1 MHVDGKL
8 EGSIDSKAEVIIG
21 QSGVVDGEIKARRIL
36 VSGSFFGKIEAERLE
51 IVASGKV
58 TGEVSVAQLIVES
71 GAHFN
76 GTSRILGDE
85 PPRRIT
91 HDKAQAET
99 AEVLEQVNNAAEE
112 SAAKRLGKS

>member
-1 MHVDGKL
+1 M
-8 EGSIDSKAEVIIG
+8 IIG
-21 QSGVVDGEIKARRIL
+21 QSGTVEGEIKARRIL
-36 VSGSFFGKIEAERLE
+36 VSGSFVGKIEAERLE

-58 TGEVSVAQLIVES
+58 TGEVSVAQLVVES

-91 HDKAQAET
+91 HDKTPAET
-99 AEVLEQVNNAAEE
+99 AEVLAEE
-112 SAAKRLGKS
+112 IEPIEPVSTEKPTGGA